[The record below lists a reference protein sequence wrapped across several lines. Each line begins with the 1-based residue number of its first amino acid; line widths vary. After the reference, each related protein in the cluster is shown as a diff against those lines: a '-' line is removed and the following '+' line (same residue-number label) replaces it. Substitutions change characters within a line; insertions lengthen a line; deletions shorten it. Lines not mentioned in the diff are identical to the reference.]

1 MYYMNLDENKKN
13 NGFYTEEIHG
23 IELCNSILMNKGI
36 KIDEELW
43 QYLLS
48 LGQVKFIGNI
58 ENRQYTILDKDLFML
73 V

>member
-1 MYYMNLDENKKN
+1 MHNR
-13 NGFYTEEIHG
+13 
-23 IELCNSILMNKGI
+23 IELCNSIVMNKGI